1 MFLEHWKRRQISL
14 NYSWDLTGMEE
25 EEVRSHMYIVT
36 LCYLLLTCVCLDS
49 SALAKSWFQW
59 QCFLTLTSWKWLM
72 LTVMWCDTMVASL
85 SDSINV
91 YPHHCMW
98 MSPCGLSQ
106 KWTHQYVNLL
116 FLYAIFPAR
125 KKRRFEFYVWN
136 SLLAALWDV
145 ESLCPCVALDFWP
158 VWMVWN
164 SLSAA
169 VHWVLQGVESNC
181 LFVLFSLGT
190 SQTQI
195 RYDSPSEEAE
205 EEEK

>member
-1 MFLEHWKRRQISL
+1 M
-14 NYSWDLTGMEE
+14 
-25 EEVRSHMYIVT
+25 
-36 LCYLLLTCVCLDS
+36 LLTSVCLDS

-59 QCFLTLTSWKWLM
+59 QCFPTLTNWKWLM

-85 SDSINV
+85 SHSINV
-91 YPHHCMW
+91 YPPTLYVNVPMW
-98 MSPCGLSQ
+98 SQ
-106 KWTHQYVNLL
+106 PKWTHQYVNLL

-164 SLSAA
+164 SLYAA
-169 VHWVLQGVESNC
+169 VHWVSHGVESNC

-195 RYDSPSEEAE
+195 RNDSPSEEAE
-205 EEEK
+205 EEQNKKNKNEVGRLYLPFFLCFMHYAFH